1 MNLNSDSCSTP
12 GFGDTVRIRHTTET
26 AQAGIAGR
34 EGTVYGFTTPSV
46 TGVEV
51 VGELMDDF
59 ALNVHVEALDAAFW
73 LDPSN
78 IELVSRPDTQVL
90 TVGNKRIVVTRTED
104 GYQEDIEDLIPPR
117 PWWRFW

>member
-1 MNLNSDSCSTP
+1 MTDIHDAP

-26 AQAGIAGR
+26 VQAGIAGH

-46 TGVEV
+46 TGVET
-51 VGELMDDF
+51 VGALADDF
-59 ALNVHVEALDAAFW
+59 ALNVHVEALNAAFW

-78 IELVSRPDTQVL
+78 IELVSRPDTLAL
-90 TVGNKRIVVTRTED
+90 TVGNKRIVLTRTED
-104 GYQEDIEDLIPPR
+104 GCQEEIEDIVPSR